1 MAREAEEEEVVVSF
15 SSASRWVRKGAEGN
29 AETERAS
36 VFSPSSSISRGAT
49 EETAMIRESSI
60 ECATVAGEEEDGAG
74 EVAVVE
80 EDVDSFVFWV
90 MRRARAEV
98 ESEGTSEM
106 R

>member
-1 MAREAEEEEVVVSF
+1 
-15 SSASRWVRKGAEGN
+15 
-29 AETERAS
+29 
-36 VFSPSSSISRGAT
+36 
-49 EETAMIRESSI
+49 MIRESSI

-80 EDVDSFVFWV
+80 VDVDSFVFWV